1 MNSPRK
7 NLTLL
12 TWIIYCSIVGSSVPV
27 LWMWLHPDSFS
38 VVGDL
43 GVLAR
48 YGGMETLQMWQRI
61 AGFLVC
67 ALPQTFLIYALW
79 QLLKILEPIK
89 QGDWFFRENERQC
102 TQIGRAMLWYVLF
115 HWLND
120 TFLILIITATYDAGQ
135 KQLVIS
141 ISNQDVLGLVPAL
154 MAFVIAQLLRL
165 AREQREELNEII

>member
-12 TWIIYCSIVGSSVPV
+12 TWVIYCSIAGSSVPV
-27 LWMWLHPDSFS
+27 LWMWLHPDSFT
-38 VVGDL
+38 VFGALD
-43 GVLAR
+43 VLER
-48 YGGMETLQMWQRI
+48 FGGMEKLLLWQRI
-61 AGFLVC
+61 LGFLAS

-79 QLLKILEPIK
+79 QLLKILDPIK
-89 QGDWFFRENERQC
+89 RGDWFVRESERQC

-115 HWLND
+115 HWLCD
-120 TFLILIITATYDAGQ
+120 TFLILIITATYAPGQ

-141 ISNQDVLGLVPAL
+141 ISNQDVLGLVPAM